1 MRKGEEG
8 REGKGDG
15 KGRGH
20 MKGGRENEEVAEEGK
35 GEASEWEIQHGNIER
50 KRWVVGKG
58 EGEGYSSKGRTR

>member
-20 MKGGRENEEVAEEGK
+20 VKGEREDEEVAEEGK
-35 GEASEWEIQHGNIER
+35 GEASEWR
-50 KRWVVGKG
+50 DS
-58 EGEGYSSKGRTR
+58 EGP